1 MLKFK
6 KNVQNKKI
14 KRLTAPKF
22 GKIFLKITLPAMAAV
37 WLACYIGT
45 GIFACYIHSSELED
59 LNSSTQMYAY
69 MLDRQTSRYS
79 ASLNGEEGSESLPF
93 VRYRNAVQ
101 YYLRYNGTPTILCD
115 ENTTLIDSSE
125 EKLFTNIPWADGTF
139 SVFLSCNADM
149 DPEYYRFL
157 EEYKNSAGKYSLLL
171 SQLYVNW
178 DTWEFIPKTMYLYH
192 LPSPSDTPFPSDT
205 ESPAAVYVTT
215 VTPGAGFELLSIS
228 DENMQTSWLRPQL
241 MGTWRNTKCED
252 GQLQALYDARVSALE
267 DLQENYN
274 YEITAM
280 TSTTYA
286 HHQYFGFSRRY
297 DLTNFARD
305 TRITITIPV
314 ALYDA
319 DGSLRMYAMTQEHQY
334 NLWKQYG
341 SNVLW
346 HWLGITAAALGAC
359 TLIAYFRYSNLKNRW
374 SQENFRRKLTNTMAH
389 DLKSPLM
396 AISGYAENLKE
407 NICPE
412 KRDYYNEEILKCV
425 DYMNGIVAD
434 MLDLE
439 RLEQTTV
446 PLNTAS
452 SAEEVDVEALLRK
465 LAANY
470 QELIRRKKIR
480 FSLEGKHTLTGDSK
494 MLLRAFDNLFNNAV
508 NYTPEGN
515 EIKVILTAAC
525 LTMTNT
531 GVSMSKEMCRKAFE
545 PFVKEDKARG
555 NQRGSGLGLSIA
567 KQIFDAHGMSCGIRS
582 DEHSVSVIVEWKG
595 M

>member
-1 MLKFK
+1 MHRP
-6 KNVQNKKI
+6 KNMQNKKI
-14 KRLTAPKF
+14 IRLTAPKF

-37 WLACYIGT
+37 WLACYVGT
-45 GIFACYIHSSELED
+45 GIFACYIHSSELEA
-59 LNSSTQMYAY
+59 LNSSNLMYAY

-79 ASLNGEEGSESLPF
+79 TSLNGEEGSESVPF
-93 VRYRNAVQ
+93 ECYRNAVQ
-101 YYLRYNGTPTILCD
+101 FYLRYNGTPTILCNASE

-125 EKLFTNIPWADGTF
+125 EKLFTHISGADGVA
-139 SVFLSCNADM
+139 SGFLSCYDEM
-149 DPEYYRFL
+149 DPEFHRFL
-157 EEYKNSAGKYSLLL
+157 EEYKNSSGKYHLIL
-171 SQLYVNW
+171 SQMYVNR
-178 DTWEFIPKTMYLYH
+178 DTWEFIPKTMYLSH
-192 LPSPSDTPFPSDT
+192 SPDLSDTGGSV
-205 ESPAAVYVTT
+205 AVYETT

-228 DENMQTSWLRPQL
+228 DENVQNHWHKPYLV
-241 MGTWRNTKCED
+241 GTWRNTKCED
-252 GQLQALYDARVSALE
+252 GQLQAWYEAAVPALE
-267 DLQENYN
+267 DLQKNYN
-274 YEITAM
+274 YEISAM

-286 HHQYFGFSRRY
+286 HHQYFGFGRRY

-314 ALYDA
+314 ALYNA

-346 HWLGITAAALGAC
+346 HWLGVTAAALGAC
-359 TLIAYFRYSNLKNRW
+359 TLIAYFRYSNLKSRW
-374 SQENFRRKLTNTMAH
+374 SQESFRRKLTNTMAH

-396 AISGYAENLKE
+396 AISGYAENIKE
-407 NICPE
+407 NVCPE

-446 PLNTAS
+446 PLNTTS

-470 QELIRRKKIR
+470 QELIRRKKIL

-494 MLLRAFDNLFNNAV
+494 MLLRAFDNLFSNAV
-508 NYTPEGN
+508 NYTPKGN
-515 EIKVILTAAC
+515 EIRVVLTADC

-531 GVSMSKEMCRKAFE
+531 GVSMSREMCRKAFE

-567 KQIFDAHGMSCGIRS
+567 KQIFDAHGMSCEIRS
-582 DEHSVSVIVEWKG
+582 DEHSVSVIVGWKG

>member
-1 MLKFK
+1 MHKLK
-6 KNVQNKKI
+6 KNMQSKKT

-22 GKIFLKITLPAMAAV
+22 EKIFLKITLPAMAAV
-37 WLACYIGT
+37 WLACYVGT
-45 GIFACYIHSSELED
+45 GVFASYIHSRELKS
-59 LNSSTQMYAY
+59 LNSDTLLYQCQ
-69 MLDRQTSRYS
+69 LDRENSKYS
-79 ASLNGEEGSESLPF
+79 ASLNGEENSEPVSF
-93 VRYRNAVQ
+93 ERYRKAVQ
-101 YYLRYNGTPTILCD
+101 FYLRDSGTPTILCD
-115 ENTTLIDSSE
+115 TSEGNTILIDSSE
-125 EKLFTNIPWADGTF
+125 EKLFTHISGADGTV
-139 SVFLSCNADM
+139 SGLLSCYDEM
-149 DPEYYRFL
+149 DAEYHRFL
-157 EEYKNSAGKYSLLL
+157 NEYKNSKYSLIL

-178 DTWEFIPKTMYLYH
+178 GTWEFIPKTMYLSRLTY
-192 LPSPSDTPFPSDT
+192 PSDT
-205 ESPAAVYVTT
+205 ESPAAVYETT

-228 DENMQTSWLRPQL
+228 DENVQGIWHKPYLV
-241 MGTWRNTKCED
+241 GTNRNMKCEN
-252 GQLQALYDARVSALE
+252 GQLQAWYDARVSALE
-267 DLQENYN
+267 DLQNNYN
-274 YEITAM
+274 YDVTAM
-280 TSTTYA
+280 TSITYVSPKLRLFF
-286 HHQYFGFSRRY
+286 FGRPY
-297 DLTNFARD
+297 DLTSFARD
-305 TRITITIPV
+305 TKITSTVPV

-319 DGSLRMYAMTQEHQY
+319 DGSLRMYSMTQERQY
-334 NLWKQYG
+334 NLWKLYG
-341 SNVLW
+341 SKVLW

-359 TLIAYFRYSNLKNRW
+359 ALIAYFRYNNLKNRW

-407 NICPE
+407 NVCPE

-452 SAEEVDVEALLRK
+452 SAEEVDLEALLRK

-470 QELIRRKKIR
+470 RELIDRKKIR

-494 MLLRAFDNLFNNAV
+494 MILRAFDNLFSNAV

-515 EIKVILTAAC
+515 EIRVVLTADC

-531 GVSMSKEMCRKAFE
+531 GASMSKEMCRKAFE
-545 PFVKEDKARG
+545 PFVKEDRARS